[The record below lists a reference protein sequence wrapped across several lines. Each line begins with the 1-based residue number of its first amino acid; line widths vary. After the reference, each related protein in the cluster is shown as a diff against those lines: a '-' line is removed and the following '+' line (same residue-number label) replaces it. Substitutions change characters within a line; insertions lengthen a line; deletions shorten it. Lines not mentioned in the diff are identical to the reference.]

1 MSYTQNEE
9 NLCISIVTLCFEDC
23 FMKIVAIT
31 GSIGCGKT
39 TLSKQARSLGM
50 VVFDVDGWV
59 RRLYNKKGF
68 IKVVAKAFP
77 EVKNGEGIDKRKLR
91 NVVFNHPLELKKL
104 EALIHPFLKDNLRSI
119 IRKNA
124 KRQGIAFIDVAL
136 LFEMGWNKYCDAV
149 IVADV
154 DYEIQ
159 KKRVMERDNVSAEDF
174 EKINRVQMSNQ
185 QKKLMADVVVDTN
198 KPINVLRAEMA
209 EIINELGC

>member
-1 MSYTQNEE
+1 
-9 NLCISIVTLCFEDC
+9 
-23 FMKIVAIT
+23 MKIVAIT

-39 TLSKQARSLGM
+39 TLSEQVKSLGF
-50 VVFDVDGWV
+50 VVYDADGWV
-59 RRLYNKKGF
+59 RRLYNKKSF
-68 IKVVAKAFP
+68 IKVVAEAFP
-77 EVKNGEGIDKRKLR
+77 NVKNGEGIDKRKLR
-91 NVVFNHPLELKKL
+91 NEVFDNPQKLKKL
-104 EALIHPFLKDNLRSI
+104 EALIHPFLKENLRLI

-124 KRQGIAFIDVAL
+124 CREGIAFIDAAL
-136 LFEMGWNKYCDAV
+136 LYEQGWDRYCDAV

-159 KKRVMERDNVSAEDF
+159 KKRVMLRDKISAEDF

-209 EIINELGC
+209 EIVNELGC

>member
-1 MSYTQNEE
+1 M
-9 NLCISIVTLCFEDC
+9 
-23 FMKIVAIT
+23 
-31 GSIGCGKT
+31 
-39 TLSKQARSLGM
+39 
-50 VVFDVDGWV
+50 
-59 RRLYNKKGF
+59 
-68 IKVVAKAFP
+68 
-77 EVKNGEGIDKRKLR
+77 
-91 NVVFNHPLELKKL
+91 
-104 EALIHPFLKDNLRSI
+104 
-119 IRKNA
+119 
-124 KRQGIAFIDVAL
+124 
-136 LFEMGWNKYCDAV
+136 FEMGWNKYCDAV

>member
-1 MSYTQNEE
+1 
-9 NLCISIVTLCFEDC
+9 
-23 FMKIVAIT
+23 MKIVAIT

-39 TLSKQARSLGM
+39 TLSEQVKSLGF
-50 VVFDVDGWV
+50 VVYDADGWV
-59 RRLYNKKGF
+59 RRLYNKKSF
-68 IKVVAKAFP
+68 IKVVAEAFP
-77 EVKNGEGIDKRKLR
+77 NVKNGEGIDKRKLR
-91 NVVFNHPLELKKL
+91 NEVFDNPQKLKKL
-104 EALIHPFLKDNLRSI
+104 EALIHPFLKENLRSI

-124 KRQGIAFIDVAL
+124 CREGIAFIDAAL
-136 LFEMGWNKYCDAV
+136 LYEHGWDRYCDVV

-159 KKRVMERDNVSAEDF
+159 KKRVMLRDKISAEDF

-209 EIINELGC
+209 EIVNELGC